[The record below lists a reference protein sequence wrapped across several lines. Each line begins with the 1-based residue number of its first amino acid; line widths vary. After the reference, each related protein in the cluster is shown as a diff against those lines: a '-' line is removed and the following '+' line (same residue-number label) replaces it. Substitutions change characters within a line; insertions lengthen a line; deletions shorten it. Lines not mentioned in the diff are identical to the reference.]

1 MQAAFFST
9 YIGYIYIYICIYI
22 CYCSSLLCVAAV
34 DVHLN
39 LQADDGA
46 DGLMEGGGILC
57 VAALRVC
64 VLVLFC
70 L

>member
-1 MQAAFFST
+1 M
-9 YIGYIYIYICIYI
+9 
-22 CYCSSLLCVAAV
+22 